1 MQGLDASQRS
11 SPSTNDDLATKTS
24 VDEPTSVLAH
34 SIYSSASNNHNISM
48 ISENV
53 SEHTYLVSINNGV
66 EEEYSNF
73 DEMFTTIFENDGS
86 EIQRNAMKA
95 IIRTKCN
102 EEFKTISLH
111 VCLKNRAEIKAS
123 VRLKGTANMFFDSSE
138 DARDYVGKLEDNAK
152 ENLVVEALKVRY
164 YDCFVSLKSAECL
177 NALLFY
183 L

>member
-1 MQGLDASQRS
+1 M
-11 SPSTNDDLATKTS
+11 
-24 VDEPTSVLAH
+24 
-34 SIYSSASNNHNISM
+34 YSSASDHHNISM

-53 SEHTYLVSINNGV
+53 SEHTYLVSINNGI

-86 EIQRNAMKA
+86 DIQRNAMKA

-123 VRLKGTANMFFDSSE
+123 VRFSTHPKTRETMLAN
-138 DARDYVGKLEDNAK
+138 
-152 ENLVVEALKVRY
+152 
-164 YDCFVSLKSAECL
+164 
-177 NALLFY
+177 
-183 L
+183 